1 MKVSIKIDCS
11 PEEARSFFGLPDVGP
26 LQARFVEE
34 MHARMGEAMAGMD
47 PEALVKNWMEQG
59 MTGFEQWQKA
69 WLDAGGNGKT

>member
-1 MKVSIKIDCS
+1 MKVTIEIDCS
-11 PEEARSFFGLPDVGP
+11 PEEARSFFGLPDVGS

-34 MHARMGEAMAGMD
+34 MHEHMGEAMAGMD

-69 WLDAGGNGKT
+69 WLDAGGKGKT

>member
-1 MKVSIKIDCS
+1 MKDNNKIDCS

-34 MHARMGEAMAGMD
+34 MQARMGEAMAGME
-47 PEALVKNWMEQG
+47 PVALVKNWMEQG

-69 WLDAGGNGKT
+69 WLDAGGKGKT